1 MRSDSSVSEQVPEK
15 NIKVNKLIA
24 SEQEKFNAINAI
36 SDYLAE
42 NEQTIAQ
49 VKLNLS
55 LMKKLLP
62 FLKRY
67 SELWDYQDCENL
79 KLQHKTPARTLFDSL
94 RSYFP
99 ANNKNYIGSKRWN

>member
-1 MRSDSSVSEQVPEK
+1 VKFEDPIACDLRSNEESSVSEHVPEK
-15 NIKVNKLIA
+15 SVKVNKLIA

-36 SDYLAE
+36 VDYLRE
-42 NEQTIAQ
+42 NDQTIGE

-79 KLQHKTPARTLFDSL
+79 KL
-94 RSYFP
+94 
-99 ANNKNYIGSKRWN
+99 